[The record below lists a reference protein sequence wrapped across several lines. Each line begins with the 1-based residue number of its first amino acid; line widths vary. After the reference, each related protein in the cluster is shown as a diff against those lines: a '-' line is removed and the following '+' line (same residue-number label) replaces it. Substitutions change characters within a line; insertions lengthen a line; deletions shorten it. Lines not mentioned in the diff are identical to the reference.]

1 MLKVATFNKSLS
13 ARRSAETLMPRI
25 SHLHATVP
33 FWHTHPFKIF
43 NKACRA
49 SIQGYH
55 METECRKEKCMLTNS
70 DNRVLG
76 RRKARQ
82 LSPEE
87 FDKILQGTTQMTQ
100 LPSIPFHP
108 DF

>member
-1 MLKVATFNKSLS
+1 
-13 ARRSAETLMPRI
+13 MP
-25 SHLHATVP
+25 
-33 FWHTHPFKIF
+33 
-43 NKACRA
+43 N
-49 SIQGYH
+49 
-55 METECRKEKCMLTNS
+55 NS

-76 RRKARQ
+76 RKKARQ

-87 FDKILQGTTQMTQ
+87 FDKIMQGTTQMTQ

>member
-1 MLKVATFNKSLS
+1 MPKVSY
-13 ARRSAETLMPRI
+13 
-25 SHLHATVP
+25 LHATVP
-33 FWHTHPFKIF
+33 FWHIHPFKISSA
-43 NKACRA
+43 ACQA

-55 METECRKEKCMLTNS
+55 KEAECRKEKCMLNNY

-87 FDKILQGTTQMTQ
+87 FDKIMQGTTQMTQ